1 MLQQFALD
9 ELTSHLHRKRIRSS
23 MCVMSAFPLLA
34 YGINFTDAFGLVS
47 GSGTKEEGTM
57 GERRRFCPALD
68 LCRSDLN
75 LSLCSHIVFRHS
87 MTFLLTSECHLH
99 VFLKEY

>member
-1 MLQQFALD
+1 
-9 ELTSHLHRKRIRSS
+9 
-23 MCVMSAFPLLA
+23 
-34 YGINFTDAFGLVS
+34 
-47 GSGTKEEGTM
+47 M

-99 VFLKEY
+99 VFQKEDKKHLSCFECAIETAAFESAAREGANALAGGAAWKARLHTLLRGL